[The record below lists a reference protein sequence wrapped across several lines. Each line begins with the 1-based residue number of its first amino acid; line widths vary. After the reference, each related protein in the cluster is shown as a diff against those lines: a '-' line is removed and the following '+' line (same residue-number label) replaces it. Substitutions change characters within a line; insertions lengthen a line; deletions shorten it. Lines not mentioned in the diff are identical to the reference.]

1 MNDNEVLDAMKQTV
15 SPVQLDRP
23 VEEILRR
30 GRARRRNRTAAGLAG
45 GGLAAVAA
53 LALTLTAA
61 NFQPAKDAVGRAAAP
76 PAAATSAPAKM
87 VPVGW
92 TLSRA
97 SDSQVKLAL
106 SGEQILDPD
115 ALQRA
120 LDEAGIHAVIKTRV
134 LCTPKNAELPE
145 ANAVYRTAVEPPDY
159 QYTFIITPAK
169 MPAGSRLYF
178 SIFNPLGGKK
188 LAKVAVALV
197 SNDDPMICKQ
207 PR

>member
-1 MNDNEVLDAMKQTV
+1 MNDDDVLDAMKQTV

-45 GGLAAVAA
+45 AGLAAVAA
-53 LALTLTAA
+53 LALAVPTASS
-61 NFQPAKDAVGRAAAP
+61 QPAKDAAGQAATP
-76 PAAATSAPAKM
+76 PASVASTPAKM

-92 TLSRA
+92 TLSKA
-97 SDSQVKLAL
+97 SDTQVKLVL
-106 SGEQILDPD
+106 NGEQTLDPD

-120 LDEAGIHAVIKTRV
+120 LDETGIHAVIKTRV

-145 ANAVYRTAVEPPDY
+145 ANAVYRSAVEPPDY
-159 QYTFIITPAK
+159 QYAFIITPAK
-169 MPAGSRLYF
+169 MPEGSRLYF
-178 SIFNPLGGKK
+178 SIFNPLGGEK

-207 PR
+207 PK